1 MENINDFQHTSFEV
15 RSKGLK
21 GFQSIHYI
29 GHEIEIYFFSNKLQ
43 ITMAGAKKLSNH
55 QERKGLAKYSYPS
68 CKVILSS
75 PPSKKIQKLVKQQQ
89 QETSSERS

>member
-1 MENINDFQHTSFEV
+1 MI
-15 RSKGLK
+15 G
-21 GFQSIHYI
+21 YI
-29 GHEIEIYFFSNKLQ
+29 IFSSKLQ

-89 QETSSERS
+89 QETSSEIS

>member
-1 MENINDFQHTSFEV
+1 MSEKNIEFIQDPQ
-15 RSKGLK
+15 K
-21 GFQSIHYI
+21 SIHYI
-29 GHEIEIYFFSNKLQ
+29 GHEIVLGYIYFLNKLQ
-43 ITMAGAKKLSNH
+43 VTMAGAKKLSNH

-75 PPSKKIQKLVKQQQ
+75 PASKKIQKLVKQQQ

>member
-1 MENINDFQHTSFEV
+1 MFAKYLIHSRLSKINSLSWSWNSD
-15 RSKGLK
+15 R
-21 GFQSIHYI
+21 
-29 GHEIEIYFFSNKLQ
+29 IYFFSNKLQ

-75 PPSKKIQKLVKQQQ
+75 PASKKIQKLVKQQLQQ